1 LLLAEAGE
9 TTTFTKHRMEME
21 TNAQQSQAGN
31 IVVAALRPQP
41 TLTVT
46 EVHRPRDEDSQ
57 LHSLSKCFE
66 KQKAPGKR
74 FSILNSIWA
83 VPHIVVCA
91 SRLLFDHIFMPPHLT
106 LQWMHYGFSLFVW
119 LLFHAIGIS
128 SASQECVE
136 CILIKFPGDNHYHQQ
151 IVWLHFGGKLKQ
163 AQARRIRQ
171 KIRIGINQ
179 CCYDVKTG
187 AVV

>member
-1 LLLAEAGE
+1 MLLAEAGE

-66 KQKAPGKR
+66 KQKAPGNCYHFR
-74 FSILNSIWA
+74 NRARYWSRNSANFSCP
-83 VPHIVVCA
+83 V
-91 SRLLFDHIFMPPHLT
+91 HLT
-106 LQWMHYGFSLFVW
+106 YSITQNPFDFFANIVTPSTQVPLGRAQHHHRRQTDGRLVPYGEHEVVKPSLPCTF
-119 LLFHAIGIS
+119 
-128 SASQECVE
+128 
-136 CILIKFPGDNHYHQQ
+136 
-151 IVWLHFGGKLKQ
+151 
-163 AQARRIRQ
+163 
-171 KIRIGINQ
+171 
-179 CCYDVKTG
+179 T
-187 AVV
+187 